1 MARKKVASFLGVH
14 KQDLIE
20 LSRAIFWAVLL
31 ALLFRSFF
39 YQPFKI
45 PSGSMLPNLHVGDYL
60 FASKFPYGYG
70 KYSFPLDIPLSGRKL
85 GFANPVPGDVIVFK
99 GEKDPEN
106 FYIKR
111 LIGKP
116 GDVIQMKK
124 GRLFIN
130 GSEIRRSKKGTYTRV
145 GPYGEKTI
153 YTKYVEMLPTGK
165 SYIILDANLNNH
177 DDFPDQTIKYKV
189 PSGHYFFMGD
199 NRNNSI
205 DSRFLNDMGFIPEE
219 NLVGRADF
227 IFWSKDFSFVD
238 FFSNFDT
245 GRAFRVLSDEF

>member
-1 MARKKVASFLGVH
+1 MAKSKTAPFLGIH
-14 KQDLIE
+14 KKDVIE
-20 LSRAIFWAVLL
+20 LARAVLWAVVL

-70 KYSFPLDIPLSGRKL
+70 KFSFPVEIPFTGRKL
-85 GFANPVPGDVIVFK
+85 SFWEPVPGDVIVFK
-99 GEKDPEN
+99 GEKDKEN

-111 LIGKP
+111 LIGLP
-116 GDVIQMKK
+116 GDVVQIKK
-124 GRLFIN
+124 GKVFVN
-130 GSEIRRSKKGTYTRV
+130 GAEIQRSNKGNFTRI

-153 YTKYVEMLPTGK
+153 YSKYVEMLPSGK
-165 SYIILDANLNNH
+165 SYIVLDANLNNH

-189 PSGHYFFMGD
+189 PKGHYFFMGD

-227 IFWSKDFSFVD
+227 IFWSSDFSIID
-238 FFSNFDT
+238 FFTRMDT
-245 GRAFRVLSDEF
+245 GRAFKVLSDEF